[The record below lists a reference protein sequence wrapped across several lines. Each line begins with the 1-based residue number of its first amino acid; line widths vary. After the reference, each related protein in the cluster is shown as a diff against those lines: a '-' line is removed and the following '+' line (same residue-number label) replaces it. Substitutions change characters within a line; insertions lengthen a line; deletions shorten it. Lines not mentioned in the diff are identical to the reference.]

1 MPTVPSLRDTTG
13 IRDDDRNGRGS
24 RENGMSEASHNSRS
38 SYGNERHYRS
48 ESSYRSHSDDYYRS
62 HEDVYRPQYTEEEKW
77 QRWPANYNESGHR
90 RRYDDRYDER
100 DRNREIERRD
110 YNSRHF
116 DRSEK
121 YPSEYHLRSPRRLN
135 DNTDSRKAPL
145 YEYPTS
151 SHRSA
156 SFFHVQSRHKD
167 RESNAE
173 RSSSPSRIG
182 PSSKNSDLNA
192 AETSKSRILESPI
205 VSREG
210 RGMGAAERIEKKYTA
225 WSTDRSLEDHHRS
238 DRIRKDDAYPHPNHR
253 QRFDDFDEHSPA
265 AKVLKRKSSPL
276 AHPSEEVKSIKTG
289 EHHSI
294 ETGNYTGH
302 SSKEGRTTAVD
313 TANSSERG
321 VDDFKN
327 GHDQSTSYTAN
338 GASSSRLPTASAK
351 HGITLTELPSGK
363 RHSTTMLDR
372 KCPWPFEDGS
382 LRERRK
388 PKKEQPAPIPL
399 KNRLF
404 SGCSSIDQY
413 DIGIKLGQGTFGEVK
428 KARHI
433 VTGDE
438 VALKKVTIHE
448 EKDGM
453 PITAIREIK
462 LLKRLQHPS
471 IVPIVDM
478 AYRAPTER
486 GKVGEV
492 FMVEP
497 YMDHDLNGMLE
508 NPSIQLNLSQ
518 IKLYMKQLFEGTLYL
533 HQNQILHRD
542 MKAANLLI
550 NNKGQL
556 QIADFGLARP
566 YHDPGRAWDIDG
578 WKGGAHSYTGMV
590 VTRWYRPPELL
601 AGDRKYGPPIDMWG
615 LGCILA
621 EMIVKHPIFKGSSEI
636 DQMHLISQLCGS
648 PDEAVYPGW
657 NALPGVKNADPSG
670 RPDQEPDVPG
680 QHEFGKYTRNIVE
693 YFTGP
698 KYMVSNDLAD
708 LIDKLLVLDPCK
720 RLTAKQALEHRWFWS
735 APFPAD
741 PKAMPIYQA
750 SKELDR
756 QKRDQQKRLAQSQ
769 KLPPSHMGSA
779 MYASQPAAGRPI
791 PSGPYSNGAGIPPN
805 GRPSFGAGYAGLPQR
820 PAPAPYTVGGSGSG
834 PSYRHPSQPFGQ
846 QSQQLPQPIS
856 SLPKQQPYGKDSR
869 PNNPYVDL

>member
-1 MPTVPSLRDTTG
+1 MSAVPPSRDNSG
-13 IRDDDRNGRGS
+13 IKDDDRNGKGS
-24 RENGMSEASHNSRS
+24 RENGMREASHSSRS
-38 SYGNERHYRS
+38 SYGSDRQYNNHSDAYRS
-48 ESSYRSHSDDYYRS
+48 GQYRSHHNDNYRSQEDIYRPTYSDDERR
-62 HEDVYRPQYTEEEKW
+62 E
-77 QRWPANYNESGHR
+77 RWPTSYNEFGHR
-90 RRYDDRYDER
+90 RQHETGYNER
-100 DRNREIERRD
+100 EKYREAQRRD
-110 YNSRHF
+110 HYS
-116 DRSEK
+116 DRSG
-121 YPSEYHLRSPRRLN
+121 SHLRSPRQM
-135 DNTDSRKAPL
+135 DESADSSRAALP
-145 YEYPTS
+145 YDHSGS
-151 SHRSA
+151 SHRAA
-156 SFFHVQSRHKD
+156 SLFHIQARRED
-167 RESNAE
+167 RELDSK
-173 RSSSPSRIG
+173 RSSSPNRKGSSKG
-182 PSSKNSDLNA
+182 SDNAPSS
-192 AETSKSRILESPI
+192 SKPRTLVSPN
-205 VSREG
+205 VSRE
-210 RGMGAAERIEKKYTA
+210 ERFSSNGNDERHTGWTPDSSVDSHY
-225 WSTDRSLEDHHRS
+225 RSGG
-238 DRIRKDDAYPHPNHR
+238 IRRNGVDAYESHR
-253 QRFDDFDEHSPA
+253 RRLDEVDEHSPA
-265 AKVLKRKSSPL
+265 AKVLKRKSSPP
-276 AHPSEEVKSIKTG
+276 AEAGKEENVKSIKTS
-289 EHHSI
+289 ENHSI
-294 ETGNYTGH
+294 DAGNQTGH
-302 SSKEGRTTAVD
+302 TSKEGRTTAAY
-313 TANSSERG
+313 TANSSERAANDSKSG
-321 VDDFKN
+321 RIE
-327 GHDQSTSYTAN
+327 STNFTTNS
-338 GASSSRLPTASAK
+338 ASSSRLPTARTKYGASVQDAAF
-351 HGITLTELPSGK
+351 EA
-363 RHSTTMLDR
+363 RHSATMLER
-372 KCPWPFEDGS
+372 RCPWPFEDGT
-382 LRERRK
+382 LRERRIS
-388 PKKEQPAPIPL
+388 KKDRPAAIPL

-413 DIGIKLGQGTFGEVK
+413 DVGIKLGQGTFGEVK
-428 KARHI
+428 KARHV

-453 PITAIREIK
+453 PITAIREVK

-566 YHDPGRAWDIDG
+566 YHDPGCAWDADG

-601 AGDRKYGPPIDMWG
+601 AGDRRYGPPIDMWG

-621 EMIVKHPIFKGSSEI
+621 EMIVKHPIFKGSSEV
-636 DQMHLISQLCGS
+636 DQMLLISQLCGS
-648 PDEAVYPGW
+648 PDETNYPGW

-670 RPDQEPDVPG
+670 RPDQEPEVPG

-735 APFPAD
+735 PPFPAD

-756 QKRDQQKRLAQSQ
+756 QKREQQKRLTQPQ
-769 KLPPSHMGSA
+769 KLPPSQMGGA
-779 MYASQPAAGRPI
+779 MYGAQPAAGRPN
-791 PSGPYSNGAGIPPN
+791 PSMSYSNGRNHGQPM
-805 GRPSFGAGYAGLPQR
+805 GAGYAGLPHR
-820 PAPAPYTVGGSGSG
+820 PAPYSVGSSG
-834 PSYRHPSQPFGQ
+834 PGMSNRHPGQPYGQPQHMSQPA
-846 QSQQLPQPIS
+846 P
-856 SLPKQQPYGKDSR
+856 SLPKQPQPYSKDSR
-869 PNNPYVDL
+869 PSNPYVDL